1 MLNNHVI
8 LRGHHL
14 LILYQHY
21 IIGFSLEELKYTFTE
36 VYDLN
41 LATRVINT
49 LSKITNGSNIILID
63 NLDNICSKECID
75 YEEDCESPNSS
86 LAIEDRMYVTTYGLT
101 FNKSYH
107 AKEILKKLQEFD
119 SSFMFK

>member
-14 LILYQHY
+14 PILYQHY
-21 IIGFSLEELKYTFTE
+21 IIGFSLEELKYTFTD

-49 LSKITNGSNIILID
+49 LSKITNGSTIILID
-63 NLDNICSKECID
+63 NLDDICSKKCID
-75 YEEDCESPNSS
+75 YDTDCENPNSS
-86 LAIEDRMYVTTYGLT
+86 LAREDRMCIELYNLILKKPY
-101 FNKSYH
+101 SI
-107 AKEILKKLQEFD
+107 KEILKKFKETD
-119 SSFMFK
+119 SSLMFK